1 MSVSQVS
8 VGSFVRPSDTEPL
21 AKIVY
26 MASVYVAFTV
36 PQRNLA
42 DLRQAMAAR
51 TATIEVIVPGASK
64 PAAGQVTMV
73 DHTVDA
79 TSGMVTVRATMANAD
94 NAPVAGCLVS
104 ARLTLRNEDT
114 RRGAFGGRQCEPD
127 RNLRFHGQGRPRAD
141 AAGQGRPHSR
151 R

>member
-42 DLRQAMAAR
+42 DLQQALAAR
-51 TATIEVIVPGASK
+51 TATIDVIIPGASK
-64 PAAGQVTMV
+64 P
-73 DHTVDA
+73 
-79 TSGMVTVRATMANAD
+79 
-94 NAPVAGCLVS
+94 PP
-104 ARLTLRNEDT
+104 ARSPWSITPSIPPP
-114 RRGAFGGRQCEPD
+114 GW
-127 RNLRFHGQGRPRAD
+127 
-141 AAGQGRPHSR
+141 
-151 R
+151 